1 MAVHRVAFS
10 RAVLAAVLQGTITC
24 TLRGKLPTTPG
35 DILLGGLAGQPPLV
49 RLKVTGFRRQVPFQ
63 ELTKRELQ
71 RAGIRDPQSRA
82 DALAELGPG
91 PNPTVNVIHFR
102 IMKKP

>member
-10 RAVLAAVLQGTITC
+10 RSALAAVQQGTVTC
-24 TLRGKLPTTPG
+24 ILRTALVVAPG
-35 DILLGGLAGQPPLV
+35 DILLGGLATYPPLV
-49 RLKVTGFRRQVPFQ
+49 KLKVTGFRRQVPFLG
-63 ELTKRELQ
+63 LTKRELA

-82 DALAELGPG
+82 EVLTELGTG

-102 IMKKP
+102 LMRS